1 MPWRS
6 VAGRVPHTAAVALSG
21 EALGVRVA
29 DYEAVPLA
37 YL

>member
-6 VAGRVPHTAAVALSG
+6 VAGRVPRTAAVALGG
-21 EALGVRVA
+21 EALGVRFA
-29 DYEAVPLA
+29 DDEAVPLA